1 MTTYFNFTS
10 PDSFFIFLIIKLM
23 PEIFLL
29 KAISHMNTKPLPFVS
44 IFLSPFY
51 TNLISYPQKR
61 SKGVMI
67 GLM

>member
-1 MTTYFNFTS
+1 MTTYFNFMS

-51 TNLISYPQKR
+51 TNLISYP
-61 SKGVMI
+61 
-67 GLM
+67 